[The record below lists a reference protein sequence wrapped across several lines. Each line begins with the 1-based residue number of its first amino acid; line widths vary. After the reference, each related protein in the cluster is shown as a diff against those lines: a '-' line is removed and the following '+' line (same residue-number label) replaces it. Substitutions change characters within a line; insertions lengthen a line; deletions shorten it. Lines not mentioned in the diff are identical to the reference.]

1 MLPTDIIG
9 QHVEMFTKRHFPK
22 PTHSHGILYKQVQ
35 VTLNIKE
42 PSLAMEDL
50 LNIPMVCLFLLISH
64 KRTLFPS
71 NYSFLKK

>member
-9 QHVEMFTKRHFPK
+9 QHVEVFTKRHFPK
-22 PTHSHGILYKQVQ
+22 PTYSHGILYKQVR

-50 LNIPMVCLFLLISH
+50 LNISVVCLSLLICHEDFFSLQII
-64 KRTLFPS
+64 LF
-71 NYSFLKK
+71 